1 MSFSIQY
8 KPLFKVDILHLFF
21 LNNGLKTLF
30 SMNAADAANQLDG
43 YDLNSFFNITP
54 TLETQEKLKGYNL
67 AFRSINTGFTVW
79 SKVSNEDNTFPFIP
93 LTNDLSLTF
102 LVKIKDSVFYN
113 YTDINPNSLG
123 KTFYF
128 SNRRISTEAPAFPLI
143 NKSGD
148 HFNING
154 TFTLTPASSAAEQK
168 KLSSAEKMNLFGLI
182 RLYMIADNPDLNII
196 NPDGKIAEP
205 TKTFELVFNN
215 RKTIWR
221 YIFRKDPIVKITDDV
236 KIENADPKVLISKS
250 EQPLTQ
256 KGFIPIELG
265 GKDLPNPGSQL
276 IKPDTLNTK
285 YYSEIYM

>member
-8 KPLFKVDILHLFF
+8 KPLFKVDVLHLFF
-21 LNNGLKTLF
+21 LNNGLKTWF
-30 SMNAADAANQLDG
+30 SMNAVDASKQLDG
-43 YDLNSFFNITP
+43 YDPNSFFNIIP
-54 TLETQEKLKGYNL
+54 TLETQQKLKGHQLVFRNL
-67 AFRSINTGFTVW
+67 NSGFAVW
-79 SKVSNEDNTFPFIP
+79 SKVSNDDNAFPFIP

-102 LVKIKDSVFYN
+102 LVKVKDSVFYN
-113 YTDINPNSLG
+113 YTDLNPNTLG

-128 SNRRISTEAPAFPLI
+128 SNRRISTEAPTFPLI

-154 TFTLTPASSAAEQK
+154 TFALTPASSIAELK
-168 KLSSAEKMNLFGLI
+168 TLSPAEKMNLFGLI
-182 RLYMIADNPDLNII
+182 RLYMIADNPVLNII
-196 NPDGKIAEP
+196 NQEGKIADP
-205 TKTFELVFNN
+205 TKTFELVFAN

-221 YIFRKDPIVKITDDV
+221 YIFRKDPKVKNNDDV
-236 KIENADPKVLISKS
+236 KMEAADPKVLISKS